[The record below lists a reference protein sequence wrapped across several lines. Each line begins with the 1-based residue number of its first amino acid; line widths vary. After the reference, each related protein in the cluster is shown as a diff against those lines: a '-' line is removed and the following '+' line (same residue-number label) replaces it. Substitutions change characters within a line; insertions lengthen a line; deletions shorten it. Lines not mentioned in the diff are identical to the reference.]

1 MYCTWCL
8 SHVHFTSEQQTPA
21 TTWLSITHDHSP
33 LAFTIEPLWLLGST
47 SVSISEKRS
56 WRFAPW
62 WLWFPAGTHSSTD
75 LLGCRSTFD
84 CEKSRFLADAESI
97 YIYAWNVCVY
107 ILYYIILYY
116 VILYYIVLYY
126 IISYHIMSY
135 YIISY
140 YNIYIYTHVKYYIIS
155 YQLYLT
161 KNSCWILL
169 VYF

>member
-1 MYCTWCL
+1 MVALNPWYL
-8 SHVHFTSEQQTPA
+8 SKSCASIANVLYLVPLTRALYIRETPA

-97 YIYAWNVCVY
+97 YIYAWNVCVC
-107 ILYYIILYY
+107 IYYIILYY
-116 VILYYIVLYY
+116 VILYYIILYY
-126 IISYHIMSY
+126 IILYHIISYHVILY
-135 YIISY
+135 YII
-140 YNIYIYTHVKYYIIS
+140 
-155 YQLYLT
+155 L
-161 KNSCWILL
+161 
-169 VYF
+169 

>member
-97 YIYAWNVCVY
+97 YIYICLKCVCVY
-107 ILYYIILYY
+107 IILYYIILCYII
-116 VILYYIVLYY
+116 VYYIVLYY
-126 IISYHIMSY
+126 IISYHIISYHIMSY

-140 YNIYIYTHVKYYIIS
+140 YNIYIYTCQILYYIIS
-155 YQLYLT
+155 VI
-161 KNSCWILL
+161 SH
-169 VYF
+169 